1 MCQISPFFS
10 SLSRTPFIVLLSNC
24 VAVPVVARWH
34 HQIDAKHS
42 GVAAAAMSIVPKPL
56 FRVLL
61 VEHEAQGDKG
71 VVLGQQLPSDT
82 WIHNP
87 AVPRADLPYS
97 LKVAGCDFGEGRT
110 HFVGSAVFFHPG
122 NAPETGAKPPINL
135 QSEGRVG

>member
-1 MCQISPFFS
+1 MPDLPIFFF

-71 VVLGQQLPSDT
+71 VVLGQQLPSDAR
-82 WIHNP
+82 IHNP
-87 AVPRADLPYS
+87 AVPGADLPSS
-97 LKVAGCDFGEGRT
+97 LKVVGCDFGEGGT
-110 HFVGSAVFFHPG
+110 HFVGSAVVFHPG
-122 NAPETGAKPPINL
+122 NAPETGAKPPIYL
-135 QSEGRVG
+135 PSEGRVG

>member
-1 MCQISPFFS
+1 M
-10 SLSRTPFIVLLSNC
+10 LLSNC

-71 VVLGQQLPSDT
+71 VVLGQQLPSDAR
-82 WIHNP
+82 IHNP
-87 AVPRADLPYS
+87 AVPGADLPSS
-97 LKVAGCDFGEGRT
+97 LKVVGCDFGEGGT
-110 HFVGSAVFFHPG
+110 HFVGSAVVFHPG
-122 NAPETGAKPPINL
+122 NAPETGAKPPIYL
-135 QSEGRVG
+135 PSEGRVG